1 VTIRMAQS
9 SQRLMI
15 LCRGKG
21 NEPRIELSKNSI
33 EFEPILPHSHGD
45 EQEIKIV
52 NPCGFPIEIYN
63 LEFDKNYL
71 DEEKVRFFISFFLAS
86 QNQLLNRLFFFSLED
101 TANNQRL

>member
-1 VTIRMAQS
+1 MAQS

-21 NEPRIELSKNSI
+21 LEPRIELSKNSI
-33 EFEPILPHSHGD
+33 EFEPILPHSQGD

-52 NPCGFPIEIYN
+52 NPCNFPIEIYN

-71 DEEKVRFFISFFLAS
+71 DEEKV
-86 QNQLLNRLFFFSLED
+86 FFFKFNLTNAYLIFD
-101 TANNQRL
+101 YQY